1 MGDTRIGH
9 ESCSHVMCS
18 RPTRRLLW
26 MLSRRKSLL
35 VDLGLG
41 GLGVVDRNGD
51 GLWLGLVLDRHR
63 HFENT

>member
-1 MGDTRIGH
+1 
-9 ESCSHVMCS
+9 MCS
-18 RPTRRLLW
+18 RPTGRLLW
-26 MLSRRKSLL
+26 MLSRRQSLL